1 MDGGDRTPGSYR
13 KRLAAEI
20 QADKKAE
27 AARDKVLK
35 QKQEAANAEVSWQ
48 QTTHCT
54 SWCMLYVTLSPP
66 SPPPPLVS
74 SIMPQ
79 SSCRLLFV
87 ATGFDRT
94 PFLEFDVSIAKQV
107 APSPTVALHQHLHI
121 VRRSV
126 CTHR

>member
-54 SWCMLYVTLSPP
+54 LWCKL
-66 SPPPPLVS
+66 
-74 SIMPQ
+74 
-79 SSCRLLFV
+79 
-87 ATGFDRT
+87 
-94 PFLEFDVSIAKQV
+94 
-107 APSPTVALHQHLHI
+107 
-121 VRRSV
+121 
-126 CTHR
+126 

>member
-1 MDGGDRTPGSYR
+1 MIANIASMDGGDRTPGSYR

-54 SWCMLYVTLSPP
+54 L
-66 SPPPPLVS
+66 
-74 SIMPQ
+74 
-79 SSCRLLFV
+79 
-87 ATGFDRT
+87 
-94 PFLEFDVSIAKQV
+94 
-107 APSPTVALHQHLHI
+107 
-121 VRRSV
+121 
-126 CTHR
+126 